1 MPQHQDEASKNNGS
15 IFLTNSNGS
24 QMRWK
29 EPKSPTYWLTVR
41 EILTMTDEGSF
52 ESSGIYS
59 VEIQTPELHSF
70 AALRLIRDPQKTSGS
85 YDLRFDRS
93 TRINESQDSWTLTFS
108 PADFENA
115 TSEGFGGIEPTNHST
130 AETVSARLRHDGG
143 TVITMRS
150 RRRLKAA
157 RIVMPTWAKTFI
169 QDKILRVHPETWT
182 ESMNR
187 HPTNEESA

>member
-1 MPQHQDEASKNNGS
+1 M
-15 IFLTNSNGS
+15 NSNGS

-41 EILTMTDEGSF
+41 EMLTMTDEGSF
-52 ESSGIYS
+52 ESNGIYS

-70 AALRLIRDPQKTSGS
+70 AALHLIRDPRKTEGS

-108 PADFENA
+108 PADFKNA
-115 TSEGFGGIEPTNHST
+115 TSEGFGGLESANHGA

-143 TVITMRS
+143 TVVTMRS
-150 RRRLKAA
+150 RRRLKPAKIVIPQYA
-157 RIVMPTWAKTFI
+157 RTFI
-169 QDKILRVHPETWT
+169 EEQILHVHPEAWSETM
-182 ESMNR
+182 SR
-187 HPTNEESA
+187 HPKNEEST